1 MAVLPI
7 VEAPAEVLASRAT
20 EVDPSEFG
28 SELVALVADMAET
41 MYAAPG
47 VGLAAPQVN
56 DGRRIIVIDSG
67 THDGAMSGLV
77 RMVNPKI
84 TERSRE
90 TIWWPETCL
99 SVPGLEVKV
108 ERNHHITVNW
118 VEPDGTPKSQEFTHY
133 EAVIVQHELDHL
145 EGNVLLDRVSGFR
158 RRRYMKRRKKAG
170 VL

>member
-56 DGRRIIVIDSG
+56 DGRRSL
-67 THDGAMSGLV
+67 SGL
-77 RMVNPKI
+77 
-84 TERSRE
+84 E
-90 TIWWPETCL
+90 
-99 SVPGLEVKV
+99 
-108 ERNHHITVNW
+108 
-118 VEPDGTPKSQEFTHY
+118 
-133 EAVIVQHELDHL
+133 
-145 EGNVLLDRVSGFR
+145 
-158 RRRYMKRRKKAG
+158 RRYGGPRPACQCRD
-170 VL
+170 